1 MHAHSVARTLAAA
14 SLAAAFAGCAGGSR
28 LTPAGTAAQGALHAS
43 SSSAAGMQPG
53 QKMGSFASDLL
64 NRRAA
69 AARSL
74 RTAGTGTF
82 AALRPQP
89 ALEPGK
95 PLPSWEIVS
104 DEGGGDLYV
113 VDDTGYA
120 VASCTGCAGWGV
132 AVNKKNNDLAVGTQ
146 NGTVTVYHRNAQTY
160 FTQYATLNLGSDNEP
175 IGLAY
180 DAKGGLYVSDLA
192 SNEIQYFTAQ
202 TIANGGGSANET
214 LYPPDFY
221 QVYFLACDGDTLIA
235 DGVTGAPR
243 IIVATVKNTKKGAT
257 DDVVQAWDYGTVFPG
272 GIAVDKNHN
281 LIFDNQFG
289 TISIFK
295 KPWDFPAT
303 TTWNW
308 GLSDS
313 GYIDYTDLALSK
325 DQTWIYFANDLDFGY
340 FADIVTSYYSPLG
353 WYGSSQNFT
362 PGELIGIAVDPAAP

>member
-1 MHAHSVARTLAAA
+1 VTH
-14 SLAAAFAGCAGGSR
+14 
-28 LTPAGTAAQGALHAS
+28 QLHRPCPK
-43 SSSAAGMQPG
+43 G
-53 QKMGSFASDLL
+53 
-64 NRRAA
+64 RH
-69 AARSL
+69 ARSL
-74 RTAGTGTF
+74 SCPNARCRIPRRRIRGLRGRQPSHPCRNGRAGCSPRIVVVGRSHAAGTEDGLVRLGSGTF